1 MPTLSNRVKDDDELL
16 RGLILCEEDRRRRYP
31 IMPWV
36 GGYRWFRTENVID
49 LDRYRDRVTV
59 ERIRRNLIKAA
70 TAYNEP
76 C

>member
-1 MPTLSNRVKDDDELL
+1 MSTLSNRVKDDDELL

-49 LDRYRDRVTV
+49 LDRYRDRVTL

-70 TAYNEP
+70 TAY
-76 C
+76 

>member
-1 MPTLSNRVKDDDELL
+1 MSTLSHCMKNDDEFL

-36 GGYRWFRTENVID
+36 GGYRWFRAENVID

-59 ERIRRNLIKAA
+59 ERIRKNIVKAV
-70 TAYNEP
+70 TAYK
-76 C
+76 